1 MKAVLVDSI
10 YSISNWILRFLY
22 VHLLWMLFS
31 VVGLAVVGFFPATVS
46 LFAVMRKWLLGE
58 TSFPIFS
65 TFLSVYKK
73 EFVKS
78 NLLGLL
84 LIFGGA
90 VLYADLLALQH
101 TTITFL
107 QYLYFPVLFI
117 ALLYACSVLNFFTM
131 YVHYELKGLHIIKN
145 ALLFTL
151 AMPLA
156 CAKMVGGLLIIV
168 YVLITFPGSIILFG
182 ASVPAFYMMWT
193 SLKAFSRYEQKR
205 TKQLT

>member
-1 MKAVLVDSI
+1 MKRAVLVDSI

-22 VHLLWMLFS
+22 IHLLWMVFTVLGL
-31 VVGLAVVGFFPATVS
+31 VVFGVFPATVS

-58 TSFPIFS
+58 TDLPIFP
-65 TFLSVYKK
+65 TFLSTYRQ
-73 EFVKS
+73 EFLKS

-84 LIFGGA
+84 LTFGGA

-101 TTITFL
+101 TSITFL

-117 ALLYACSVLNFFTM
+117 ALLYACSILHFFTM
-131 YVHYELKGLHIIKN
+131 YVHYELKGLHLIKN

-156 CAKMVGGLLIIV
+156 GFKMAGGLVLII
-168 YVLITFPGSIILFG
+168 YLFITFPGSIIIFG
-182 ASVPAFYMMWT
+182 ASVPAFYMMWI
-193 SLKAFSRYEQKR
+193 SLKAFSQYEQKR
-205 TKQLT
+205 ADK